1 LGLRVGVCFFK
12 NVFLVGYLDNV
23 VVYTWGCC
31 VVIKTS
37 FKGSLA
43 SFAALSYHVWYI
55 DMVLG
60 YEVTIGPLNYVKNE
74 ITGNQYVIP

>member
-1 LGLRVGVCFFK
+1 
-12 NVFLVGYLDNV
+12 VGYLDKV
-23 VVYTWGCC
+23 VGYTWGCC
-31 VVIKTS
+31 VLIKTS

-60 YEVTIGPLNYVKNE
+60 YEVIIGLLNYVKKE
-74 ITGNQYVIP
+74 ITDNQ

>member
-1 LGLRVGVCFFK
+1 
-12 NVFLVGYLDNV
+12 VGYLGIWV
-23 VVYTWGCC
+23 WYTWGCC

-60 YEVTIGPLNYVKNE
+60 YEVTVGPLIYVKKE
-74 ITGNQYVIP
+74 LTGNQYVIP

>member
-1 LGLRVGVCFFK
+1 VGVYFLKSKFK
-12 NVFLVGYLDNV
+12 VGYLDKGV
-23 VVYTWGCC
+23 GYTWGCC

-43 SFAALSYHVWYI
+43 SSVALSYHVWYI

-60 YEVTIGPLNYVKNE
+60 YEVNVGPLSYVKKE

>member
-1 LGLRVGVCFFK
+1 MFFK
-12 NVFLVGYLDNV
+12 VGYLDKV
-23 VVYTWGCC
+23 VGYTWGCC

-37 FKGSLA
+37 FKGLFKTS
-43 SFAALSYHVWYI
+43 AALSYHVWYI

-60 YEVTIGPLNYVKNE
+60 YEVITEPLNYVKKE